1 MIKAE
6 VIKAKA
12 AQALSYSAEESEVKR
27 RIAIQQVSS
36 SREETQGSRL
46 KAQGSRLK
54 AQGSR
59 LNGDKRR

>member
-1 MIKAE
+1 VIKAEMIKAE

-36 SREETQGSRL
+36 SREETDRL
-46 KAQGSRLK
+46 I
-54 AQGSR
+54 
-59 LNGDKRR
+59 NGDKRR